1 MTGRG
6 LRSRLANCVLK
17 SATIIGAIKIPPK
30 KAPAIVKVHCLPSP
44 SLAIHRA
51 AGKHGIRT
59 AQISDSV
66 TTAGTRKEPMRTIK
80 KATPKTSAFAVS
92 RP

>member
-1 MTGRG
+1 
-6 LRSRLANCVLK
+6 VLN
-17 SATIIGAIKIPPK
+17 SATIIGAIKMPTK
-30 KAPAIVKVHCLPSP
+30 KAPAIVKVHCLPST

-59 AQISDSV
+59 AHISDSV
-66 TTAGTRKEPMRTIK
+66 TMAGTRKEPIRTIS
-80 KATPKTSAFAVS
+80 KATPKTSAFAVN